1 MRIRLFQTTTF
12 RLTVIASLAFVLVG
26 AAVLAFVYLSML
38 SVIDRQIDGA
48 LDREYSDLTSAYE
61 AGGYDRLKR
70 TIFDRASPH
79 YDSLRLYILIGPDG
93 ARWGNLAKWP
103 AEAPGPGPALDIAV
117 DHAAGKAR
125 VRTILFADGSRV
137 LVGRAL
143 SERSNFQAL
152 IEQSLLSVLFATL
165 VLGIAASVV
174 LARYARLRLERINAT
189 AEEVLEGN
197 LAGRVPV
204 GEGGD
209 EYDHLARNINAM
221 LDRIQKLVGTIRG
234 VTENVAHDLRTPL
247 NRLRGRLEVALM
259 AERSGE
265 DYRAALQRAVSDAD
279 TIVDTF
285 NGLLKIARIRAGAV
299 ELQRQ
304 PVDLREVVAELVD
317 LYDAFA
323 EESGVKV
330 EARLPID
337 RTNLTVLGDG
347 HLISQAVA
355 NLLDNAIKYSPAGG
369 VVVVTA
375 RRDANSVTLGVAD
388 NGPGIPAEMREVI
401 LGRFV
406 RLDNSHDKQGFGL
419 GLSFAAAVAEWHG
432 ADLELADN
440 EPGLRVSLRLPA
452 GDTPRLT
459 ERPA

>member
-1 MRIRLFQTTTF
+1 
-12 RLTVIASLAFVLVG
+12 
-26 AAVLAFVYLSML
+26 
-38 SVIDRQIDGA
+38 
-48 LDREYSDLTSAYE
+48 
-61 AGGYDRLKR
+61 
-70 TIFDRASPH
+70 
-79 YDSLRLYILIGPDG
+79 
-93 ARWGNLAKWP
+93 
-103 AEAPGPGPALDIAV
+103 
-117 DHAAGKAR
+117 
-125 VRTILFADGSRV
+125 
-137 LVGRAL
+137 
-143 SERSNFQAL
+143 
-152 IEQSLLSVLFATL
+152 
-165 VLGIAASVV
+165 
-174 LARYARLRLERINAT
+174 
-189 AEEVLEGN
+189 
-197 LAGRVPV
+197 
-204 GEGGD
+204 
-209 EYDHLARNINAM
+209 
-221 LDRIQKLVGTIRG
+221 
-234 VTENVAHDLRTPL
+234 
-247 NRLRGRLEVALM
+247 LRGRLEVALM

-265 DYRAALQRAVSDAD
+265 EYRAALQRAVSDAD

-375 RRDANSVTLGVAD
+375 RRDATSVTLGVAD

-432 ADLELADN
+432 ADLALADN

-452 GDTPRLT
+452 GDAPRLT